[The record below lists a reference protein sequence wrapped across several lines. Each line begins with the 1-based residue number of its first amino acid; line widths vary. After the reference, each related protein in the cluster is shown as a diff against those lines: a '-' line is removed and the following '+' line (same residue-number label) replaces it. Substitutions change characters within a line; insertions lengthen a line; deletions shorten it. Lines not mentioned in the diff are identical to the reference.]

1 MLLFVLSV
9 STALLVS
16 FLCSLAEAA
25 LLSSSIARVEA
36 IARKG
41 NPAAA
46 ILRRFKSQPD
56 VPIAAILILNTI
68 AHTAGAAVAG
78 ATVEDALPGT
88 PAWLF
93 VSIFTLAVLLLTEI
107 LPKTLGVLYGEKLLV
122 PVAYSVDT
130 TARLLAPAIW
140 FSKGIAR
147 MVGARNHDSMV
158 SLEEIRLL
166 ATAGQSQGAF
176 GSLTAGIIANATRLR
191 ETRVREVM
199 VPRHRVSYL
208 SGARSPH
215 HNLEAVRRT
224 GHSRFP
230 FSPTEDLDGATGV
243 VLTKELLFSLRERPE
258 PDWED
263 LLVPLLVMPETAT
276 LNNVLRSFQREQR
289 HMAIVVDEYGS
300 VLGIVTLEDVL
311 EEIVGEIED
320 EMDAAETH
328 VLRRPDGSVLCRGG
342 AEARKVFAE
351 LGIED
356 VETEAQTLS
365 GFLVEQF
372 GSLPVAGTELDF
384 RGHRF
389 TVTKATNKR
398 AERVRI
404 QRLPQAS
411 EPAS

>member
-9 STALLVS
+9 TTALLVS

-36 IARKG
+36 LARKG
-41 NPAAA
+41 HPAAA
-46 ILRRFKSQPD
+46 ILRRFKLQPD

-78 ATVEDALPGT
+78 ASVEHALPQV

-93 VSIFTLAVLLLTEI
+93 VTLFTLAVLLLTEI
-107 LPKTLGVLYGEKLLV
+107 LPKTMGVLYGERLLV
-122 PVAYSVDT
+122 PVAFSVDMA
-130 TARLLAPAIW
+130 ARLLSPAIW
-140 FSKGIAR
+140 VSKGLSR
-147 MVGARNHDSMV
+147 MVGARNHSSTV

-199 VPRHRVSYL
+199 VPRHRVTHL
-208 SGARSPH
+208 SGAH
-215 HNLEAVRRT
+215 TTQQNLDLVRRT

-243 VLTKELLFSLRERPE
+243 VLTKELLFSLRDRVE

-276 LNNVLRSFQREQR
+276 LNNVLRAFQREQR

-328 VLRRPDGSVLCRGG
+328 VLRRPDGSFLCRGG
-342 AEARKVFAE
+342 AEVRKVFAD

-372 GSLPVAGTELDF
+372 GSLPVAGSELDF

-398 AERVRI
+398 AERVRV
-404 QRLPQAS
+404 QRLPATE